1 MGYVDTDF
9 KRELSDR
16 FLNMTT
22 KINHFPQDFDVRI
35 VTDQDPLW
43 DQIDSSDNYSIYHM
57 KIWKNLIKD
66 TFKHTGM
73 YITASKHGV
82 LIDALPFFL
91 IKNYFLGKKLVSTP
105 YEACNGGFSSSQ
117 VEVRKA
123 LIERILK
130 YAQESKVKY
139 IEIRSGVPIN
149 ELKEFGFIEKRPFVI
164 SEVPLIDID
173 KNWEMLSRNH
183 RRNVRISR
191 KKGLSVVPATRWSEM
206 KLFYGILFDH
216 YTNLGV
222 PFFSENFFIQIW
234 EKLIQND
241 HASLLLA
248 KLKEEV
254 IGGHLLFF
262 SGKTLI
268 SKYSAVKKDNEFSKL
283 YASYALSWEGIRLG
297 IINNFTNFNLGITGE
312 SNTGLLDF
320 KSRFGSKISP
330 IYFYYYPIRGKLPAF
345 DKYYSGFS
353 LLKKIWSATPT
364 ILTSPIGQ
372 KINEWIC

>member
-1 MGYVDTDF
+1 MKNRKEQVCD
-9 KRELSDR
+9 E
-16 FLNMTT
+16 
-22 KINHFPQDFDVRI
+22 IDVRI
-35 VTDQDPLW
+35 LSDSDALW
-43 DQIDSSDNYSIYHM
+43 EEIDLAQSFSVYHTI
-57 KIWKNLIKD
+57 IWRRIIEE
-66 TFKHTGM
+66 TFGHVGI
-73 YITASKHGV
+73 YITASKDGA

-130 YAQESKVKY
+130 YAQKSKVRY
-139 IEIRSGVPIN
+139 IELRSRFPIN
-149 ELKEFGFIEKRPFVI
+149 QLKEFGFIEKRPFVI

-206 KLFYGILFDH
+206 KLFYRILFDH
-216 YTNLGV
+216 NRNLGI
-222 PFFSENFFIQIW
+222 PFFSEIFFKQIW

-268 SKYSAVKKDNEFSKL
+268 SKYSARKKDKEFSKL
-283 YASYALSWEGIRLG
+283 YPSYALFWEGIRLG
-297 IINNFTNFNLGITGE
+297 IINNFANFRLGVTGQ
-312 SNTGLLDF
+312 SDTGLLDF

>member
-1 MGYVDTDF
+1 M
-9 KRELSDR
+9 
-16 FLNMTT
+16 
-22 KINHFPQDFDVRI
+22 INIEKMEDYDSF
-35 VTDQDPLW
+35 W
-43 DQIDSSDNYSIYHM
+43 DQVHSSDLYSIYHT
-57 KIWKNLIKD
+57 KIWKDLIEK
-66 TFKHTGM
+66 TFKHTSI
-73 YITASKHGV
+73 YIMASNNGN
-82 LIDALPFFL
+82 LIDVIPLFL
-91 IKNYFLGKKLVSTP
+91 IKNYLMGKKLVSTP

-130 YAQESKVKY
+130 YAQKSKVKY
-139 IEIRSGVPIN
+139 IEIRSRFPIN
-149 ELKEFGFIEKRPFVI
+149 QLKEFGFIEKRPFVI

-222 PFFSENFFIQIW
+222 PFFGEKFFRQIW

-283 YASYALSWEGIRLG
+283 YVSYALFWEGIHLG
-297 IINNFTNFNLGITGE
+297 IINNFTSFNLGITGE

-330 IYFYYYPIRGKLPAF
+330 VYFYYYPIRGKLPAF

-353 LLKKIWSATPT
+353 LLKKIWRAAPT